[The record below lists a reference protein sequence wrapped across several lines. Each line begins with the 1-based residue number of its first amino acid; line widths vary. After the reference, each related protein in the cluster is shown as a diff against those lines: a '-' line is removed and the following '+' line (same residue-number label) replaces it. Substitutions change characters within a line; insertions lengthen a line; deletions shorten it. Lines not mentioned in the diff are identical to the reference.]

1 MPKFLVIIL
10 VLFIFLGCSQKKEKT
25 PPSSELRISFKYN
38 PLTVD
43 PKKNSDPLSCSLINM
58 LFEGL
63 VKLEP
68 SGEYSLALAKSIQIS
83 KNKTR
88 YTFHLK
94 DSYWSDGSEITALDF
109 VDSWK
114 QILSPDFNS
123 INAYFLYPI
132 KNAKAAKK
140 GLVSVNEIGV
150 FAKDKKTL
158 VIKLEHPNPSFLKM
172 LAFTTY
178 FPTKSMDEFNENE
191 KTNLPFSGPF
201 VIEQWKTNDY
211 IILKKNH
218 LFWNACKVKL
228 DRIHISIIPDEN
240 TSLKLLQTQK
250 LDWIG
255 SFFSPIPQDAIAS
268 SLKQSNCKS
277 KDTAGT
283 SMCFFNTNTYP
294 FNNVNIRKAFA
305 YSIDRDEIAE
315 HICQIPVKK
324 AYRITPGIL
333 QGSQNG
339 CFIPKDS
346 GSIAKELLEK
356 GLKEL
361 CITKDE
367 LPKLVFTFYNSD
379 LEKTLASAL
388 QNQWLKTLGI
398 KVSLEMLDVKIF
410 LDKLHKKNYQFCLM
424 SIIAQYFD
432 QMNFL
437 ERFTENGSNK
447 NFTGW
452 EHKEFKRLLDLSSEC
467 LIDSQRT
474 TLLEKA
480 ERLLMDEMPVAPIYH
495 HNLTYIQSS
504 KITGVEISPLGT
516 IDFRYCYLIDLKET
530 PK

>member
-10 VLFIFLGCSQKKEKT
+10 ILFNFLGCSQKKEKA

-178 FPTKSMDEFNENE
+178 FPTKSIEKFNENQ
-191 KTNLPFSGPF
+191 KTNLSFSGPF
-201 VIEQWKTNDY
+201 VIEHWKPNDY
-211 IILKKNH
+211 IILKKNP
-218 LFWNACKVKL
+218 LFWNANKVKL

-240 TSLKLLQTQK
+240 TSLELLQTEK

-268 SLKQSNCKS
+268 SLKKSNCKS

-294 FNNVNIRKAFA
+294 FNNGNIRKAFA
-305 YSIDRDEIAE
+305 TQLIGMKLLSISVRSLL
-315 HICQIPVKK
+315 KK
-324 AYRITPGIL
+324 PT
-333 QGSQNG
+333 
-339 CFIPKDS
+339 
-346 GSIAKELLEK
+346 
-356 GLKEL
+356 
-361 CITKDE
+361 E
-367 LPKLVFTFYNSD
+367 LPPPSYR
-379 LEKTLASAL
+379 E
-388 QNQWLKTLGI
+388 
-398 KVSLEMLDVKIF
+398 
-410 LDKLHKKNYQFCLM
+410 
-424 SIIAQYFD
+424 
-432 QMNFL
+432 
-437 ERFTENGSNK
+437 
-447 NFTGW
+447 
-452 EHKEFKRLLDLSSEC
+452 
-467 LIDSQRT
+467 
-474 TLLEKA
+474 
-480 ERLLMDEMPVAPIYH
+480 
-495 HNLTYIQSS
+495 
-504 KITGVEISPLGT
+504 
-516 IDFRYCYLIDLKET
+516 
-530 PK
+530 PKMHF